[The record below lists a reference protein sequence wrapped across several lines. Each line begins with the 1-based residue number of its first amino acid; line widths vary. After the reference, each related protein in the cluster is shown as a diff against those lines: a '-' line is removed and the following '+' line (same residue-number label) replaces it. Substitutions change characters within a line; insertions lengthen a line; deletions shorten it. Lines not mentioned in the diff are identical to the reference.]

1 MRLNRRWKNALLL
14 ADALML
20 WAGIVSSCPA
30 QEFTNSPLSTPLPG
44 LWKAGVGEGF
54 NPGAHEL
61 ELLAGGGVG
70 MAIFGSKHRHDWI
83 AGALQCGWVFTDV
96 LGPDRWYRGNWELL
110 AEVFG
115 GEQFEPD
122 WAYFVGAAPLLR
134 YDFATG
140 SRWVPFFDFGAGATA
155 TDIRNG
161 DLSTTFEFNLQ
172 AGAGTH
178 LFLRKDL
185 ALTLQYR
192 FIHLSNAGIQFPNLG
207 VNTSTFL
214 LGVSWFF

>member
-1 MRLNRRWKNALLL
+1 MRLKKCFPPGLVLAL
-14 ADALML
+14 ALVL
-20 WAGIVSSCPA
+20 RVTSSPA
-30 QEFTNSPLSTPLPG
+30 QTDQITNTPLAAPLPG
-44 LWKAGVGEGF
+44 LWKAGLGEGF
-54 NPGAHEL
+54 NKGAHEL

-70 MAIFGSKHRHDWI
+70 MRIFGSEHRHDWVV
-83 AGALQCGWVFTDV
+83 GALQYGWVFTDL
-96 LGPDRWYRGNWELL
+96 LGEDHWYRGNWELL

-115 GEQFEPD
+115 GEQFHPD

-134 YDFATG
+134 YDFAAG
-140 SRWVPFFDFGAGATA
+140 GRWVPFVDFGAGASA

-178 LFLRKDL
+178 FFLRKDL
-185 ALTLQYR
+185 ALTFQYR
-192 FIHLSNAGIQFPNLG
+192 FIHFSNAGMQFPNLG
-207 VNTSTFL
+207 VNTSSFL